1 MKMESTG
8 RGLVGCLCVLGHL
21 DDHMLGGEH
30 LKVVEGKLCPSL
42 SLPALSGHTVRHSP
56 VNCSE
61 TGKAGK
67 AWDLNQNHLRD
78 GGTVEPRVSE
88 M

>member
-1 MKMESTG
+1 MAAFVYMWG
-8 RGLVGCLCVLGHL
+8 W
-21 DDHMLGGEH
+21 EH
-30 LKVVEGKLCPSL
+30 LKVVEDMLCPSL

-78 GGTVEPRVSE
+78 VGAVEPRVSE